1 MEAAP
6 VQATSSFAKTQAI
19 DADPAESLAS
29 SPQDR
34 VRSQPTTLRLPNL
47 PERRS
52 RKIKD
57 TIVIFSQVFIPD
69 PASVGQH
76 IADVAFEL
84 VRRGYKVRVYT
95 ANRGY
100 DDPGV
105 RYPQREILNG
115 GDVRRMPL
123 SSFGK
128 KSIFTRVLG
137 TASFMF
143 QAVFRGLLMQT
154 LAGVL

>member
-1 MEAAP
+1 M
-6 VQATSSFAKTQAI
+6 TS
-19 DADPAESLAS
+19 
-29 SPQDR
+29 
-34 VRSQPTTLRLPNL
+34 LPSI
-47 PERRS
+47 PRPPK
-52 RKIKD
+52 RKKKIRD
-57 TIVIFSQVFIPD
+57 TILIFSQVFVPD

-100 DDPGV
+100 DDPSV
-105 RYPQREILNG
+105 RYPKHEILNG
-115 GDVRRMPL
+115 VDVRRMPF

-143 QAVFRGLLMQT
+143 QAVFRGLF
-154 LAGVL
+154 